1 MQGIL
6 AGYVAIPPLGDNFL
20 AFDVAFFIA
29 QGHRSA
35 ENCNGLLSDFEA
47 WAYSQGA
54 SGIVMGSSVDTN
66 TLSRFWKRK
75 KYLPIVSSYY
85 KALDN

>member
-1 MQGIL
+1 M
-6 AGYVAIPPLGDNFL
+6 PPLGNNL
-20 AFDVAFFIA
+20 IAFDVAFFIV

-35 ENCNGLLSDFEA
+35 ETCNGPLSDFEA
-47 WAYSQGA
+47 WAYSEGA
-54 SGIVMGSSVDTN
+54 SRIVMGSSVDTN

-75 KYLPIVSSYY
+75 HYLPIVSSYY